1 MPAEELRN
9 LLMQQPFVPFRVH
22 LSDGR
27 LFDVRHR
34 EMVWVGR
41 HVAVVG
47 IFSPDGYLDR
57 HETIALVHIVSLEP
71 IQTAAQAG

>member
-9 LLMQQPFVPFRVH
+9 MLMQQPFAPFRIH

-27 LFDVRHR
+27 VFDVRHR
-34 EMVWVGR
+34 EMVWVSR

-47 IFSPDGYLDR
+47 IFAPDGYLDR
-57 HETIALVHIVSLEP
+57 NETIALVHIVSLEP
-71 IQTAAQAG
+71 IHAASSTG